1 MCKLIDGTEPV
12 GVIPLRTPASSL

>member
-1 MCKLIDGTEPV
+1 LIDGTEPV